1 MKNKQIENEREFVHT
16 IKTIAQ
22 AYEEISVIKMQRVR
36 SSVLGARSF
45 LSDLSTVFADVTGS
59 YHDEIMLL
67 MQKKHHASLS
77 FRRHSESASN
87 QADLLGKNGR
97 EVVVL
102 VSANAKLYG
111 DIINK
116 VIHRF
121 LFYLSS
127 HKKETNVDI
136 AIIGRV
142 GRDLFEQSEEK
153 REYTY
158 FEIPDSGI
166 TLENLKSLA
175 YFLEKYQKV
184 TVFYGKFI
192 NVLTQD
198 ATNSDITGEEG
209 SLEHTDSRWQ
219 MTDGKKKI
227 HYFFEPSLQTIF
239 EFFETQVFSLL
250 LKQTLHEAELSR
262 IASRLQAMENALVNI
277 GKTEK
282 SLMIAERMAQKQI
295 ENKKRIETFSGL
307 SLWGK

>member
-1 MKNKQIENEREFVHT
+1 MQNKKIESEKEFVRT

-22 AYEEISVIKMQRVR
+22 AYEEISVIKMQRIR
-36 SSVLGARSF
+36 SSVLAARVF
-45 LSDLSTVFADVTGS
+45 LNDLSTVFGDVTGS
-59 YHDEIMLL
+59 YHDEIME
-67 MQKKHHASLS
+67 MIKKGKGKRIQGEVKQKEEL
-77 FRRHSESASN
+77 FE
-87 QADLLGKNGR
+87 KNGR

-102 VSANAKLYG
+102 VSSNAKLYG

-121 LFYLSS
+121 LFYVSS
-127 HKKETNVDI
+127 HKNTPNMDI
-136 AIIGRV
+136 AIVGRV

-158 FEIPDSGI
+158 FEMPDSGVTI
-166 TLENLKSLA
+166 DNLKALA

-209 SLEHTDSRWQ
+209 SLESGTQ
-219 MTDGKKKI
+219 TVEKI
-227 HYFFEPSLQTIF
+227 HYFFEPSLQNILQ
-239 EFFETQVFSLL
+239 FFETQVFSLL

-277 GKTEK
+277 NKTEK
-282 SLMIAERMAQKQI
+282 TLILAERQARKQL

>member
-1 MKNKQIENEREFVHT
+1 MQKKKIESEKEFVRT
-16 IKTIAQ
+16 MKTIAQ

-59 YHDEIMLL
+59 YHDDIMLL

-209 SLEHTDSRWQ
+209 SLENGTQ
-219 MTDGKKKI
+219 TTEKI
-227 HYFFEPSLQTIF
+227 HYFFEPSLQTIL

>member
-1 MKNKQIENEREFVHT
+1 MQNKKIESEREFVRT

-22 AYEEISVIKMQRVR
+22 AYEEISVIKMQRIR
-36 SSVLGARSF
+36 SSVLAARVF
-45 LSDLSTVFADVTGS
+45 LNDLSTVFGDVTGS
-59 YHDEIMLL
+59 YHDEIMA
-67 MQKKHHASLS
+67 MINERKKSVFSLS
-77 FRRHSESASN
+77 GKRQAESGK
-87 QADLLGKNGR
+87 QELFEKNGR

-102 VSANAKLYG
+102 VSSNAKLYG

-121 LFYLSS
+121 LFYVSS
-127 HKKETNVDI
+127 HKDVPNMDI
-136 AIIGRV
+136 AIVGRV

-158 FEIPDSGI
+158 FDMPDSGV
-166 TLENLKSLA
+166 TMDNLKALA

-209 SLEHTDSRWQ
+209 SLESGTQ
-219 MTDGKKKI
+219 TVEKI
-227 HYFFEPSLQTIF
+227 HYFFEPSLQNILQ
-239 EFFETQVFSLL
+239 FFETQVFSLL

-277 GKTEK
+277 NKTEK
-282 SLMIAERMAQKQI
+282 TLVLAERQARKQL
-295 ENKKRIETFSGL
+295 ENKKRIETFSGIH
-307 SLWGK
+307 LWNK

>member
-77 FRRHSESASN
+77 FRRHSESASD

-209 SLEHTDSRWQ
+209 SLENGTQ
-219 MTDGKKKI
+219 TTEKI
-227 HYFFEPSLQTIF
+227 HYFFEPSLQTIL